1 MRRVLAVFLLVV
13 FAGLATTDTVAC
25 PDGCQAASS
34 ESTADQ
40 CNDTGICL
48 FCTGGV
54 VPATVP
60 PALAPLGAQLPPPV
74 LSIAG
79 VPVFSI
85 GVPDHPPRRA

>member
-1 MRRVLAVFLLVV
+1 MRRGLAVLVLIV
-13 FAGLATTDTVAC
+13 FAGLATTDAVAC

-34 ESTADQ
+34 QSAADH

-54 VPATVP
+54 FPATTP
-60 PALAPLGAQLPPPV
+60 PAMAPLITQLPAPV
-74 LSIAG
+74 LSIAAA
-79 VPVFSI
+79 PAFSI